1 MAHEFKVVLDNV
13 KLTAAQQRS
22 MNEAIQQAVLSQIAT
37 LDLRKSG
44 AAPLVALAE
53 AGPTQGIY
61 YRLAPA
67 AEVKRIMPTFE
78 VE

>member
-1 MAHEFKVVLDNV
+1 MAQEFKVVLDNV

-22 MNEAIQQAVLSQIAT
+22 LNEAIQQAALSHIAT

-53 AGPTQGIY
+53 AGPTQGIWCTF
-61 YRLAPA
+61 APP
-67 AEVKRIMPTFE
+67 EEIKRVIPSFE
-78 VE
+78 